1 MIKRKQRVNIGSSIE
16 SVYTNTPELLF
27 PSLYDLEN
35 DIPKDLSICSQRY
48 AELNSQK
55 KFARKFW
62 NRFQVADNI
71 IIIDGF
77 AKEISTKIINS
88 NMKKNAKLV
97 IYTSCTKSE
106 AKKILSEINHSNTFF
121 YKLEDIVVIHDRYA
135 ILDDELF
142 HFGSTVGG
150 FTKHFTTY
158 SRGWDKNK
166 LSGLLEF
173 LERNRNNR
181 KYMEEITLYDR

>member
-1 MIKRKQRVNIGSSIE
+1 MIKKKQRVNIGSSIE
-16 SVYTNTPELLF
+16 SVYSNTPELLF
-27 PSLYDLEN
+27 PSLYDQEN
-35 DIPKDLSICSQRY
+35 DLPKDLNICNKRY

-55 KFARKFW
+55 KYARKFW
-62 NRFQVADNI
+62 NRFQVANNI
-71 IIIDGF
+71 IIIDGY

-88 NMKKNAKLV
+88 SIKKDAKLV
-97 IYTSCTKSE
+97 IYTSCTRVE
-106 AKKILSEINHSNTFF
+106 AIEMLSSINHSNTFF
-121 YKLEDIVVIHDRYA
+121 YNLKDIIVIHDRYA

-150 FTKHFTTY
+150 LKEHFTTY

-181 KYMEEITLYDR
+181 KYMEEIKLNDR